1 MRNMQYSKHRKAETW
16 HELGLMGDTLSYTDE
31 EILTSQAL
39 GYVKHTVGTANPMD
53 IAVLYSIVN
62 KGEGVEVTAKDL
74 INNYTRLASLF
85 ESGII
90 VRGRVDKK
98 KVKCDGI
105 HIERES
111 TAYGSQRRLNY
122 SSYLAQELDTVNAD
136 YYEYIDVLSGFEVE
150 GYASN
155 LSEEQQARLDK
166 FKEFCYATMSSLCKE
181 SYFQIYKGTNTVKSR
196 YGQITWTGLCT
207 KKTDE
212 FCSTH
217 GGDKE
222 INAWVLSPD
231 MKVLSG
237 RNYPISWTSDHLNIR
252 YVKEGLTEYNKMLA
266 RTYTKHADYKTVLKQ
281 INKAVNRMFKRDV
294 LLQTT
299 EGRGRKF
306 KWYDHT
312 WRRVQ
317 EKRTQIMASDSK
329 KRKLGDVVNGWIYS
343 KGSVTESFGMEI
355 VNYTWKPKDELFT
368 YDIMVT
374 CGKADRYSS
383 TQACKLG
390 MRFLNEQDAIEY
402 IQQLNAI
409 SMPKNPQV
417 CTNRK
422 VKNDT
427 LEFVAPRYNYKAVSV
442 TDRMTVKATVEVEIV
457 PTPQQC
463 LAYIQSKGNKW
474 IEMYEDKMWFSF
486 TGYNVLN
493 YTEVSA

>member
-1 MRNMQYSKHRKAETW
+1 MREMQYSKHREAETW

-39 GYVKHTVGTANPMD
+39 GYVKRTVGKANPMD

-74 INNYTRLASLF
+74 INDHTRLASLF

-90 VRGRVDKK
+90 VRGRLNKK
-98 KVKCDGI
+98 NIECDGI

-111 TAYGSQRRLNY
+111 DDYGRQRRL
-122 SSYLAQELDTVNAD
+122 SYGSHIVQKLDEVNAD

-150 GYASN
+150 GYSSY
-155 LSEEQQARLDK
+155 LSDEQQARLDK
-166 FKEFCYATMSSLCKE
+166 FEEFCNTKIPNVRG
-181 SYFQIYKGTNTVKSR
+181 SYFDIYKGTHTLKSR
-196 YGQITWTGLCT
+196 YGKISWTGLCT
-207 KKTDE
+207 RKTDE

-217 GGDKE
+217 GGKKE
-222 INAWVLSPD
+222 RNAWVLSPD
-231 MKVLSG
+231 MKVLCG
-237 RNYPISWTSDHLNIR
+237 GNYPISWTSDYISIK
-252 YVKEGLTEYNKMLA
+252 YVKEGLTEYNKILA

-281 INKAVNRMFKRDV
+281 INKAVNRMFKRNV

-312 WRRVQ
+312 WRKVQ
-317 EKRTQIMASDSK
+317 EKRTQIMASNSK

-343 KGSVTESFGMEI
+343 KGHVTESFGMEI
-355 VNYTWKPKDELFT
+355 VNYTWKPKDELYT
-368 YDIMVT
+368 YDIMVSY
-374 CGKADRYSS
+374 GKTDRYSS
-383 TQACKLG
+383 TQKSKLG

-402 IQQLNAI
+402 TQQLNAI

-427 LEFVAPRYNYKAVSV
+427 LQFVAPVYEYKAVDV
-442 TDRMTVKATVEVEIV
+442 TSRITVNATVEVEII

-463 LAYIQSKGNKW
+463 LSYIQSKGHKW
-474 IEMYEDKMWFSF
+474 MEMYEDKMMFSF
-486 TGYNVLN
+486 GSYATLN
-493 YTEVSA
+493 FTEVLA

>member
-1 MRNMQYSKHRKAETW
+1 MREMQYSKHREAETW

-39 GYVKHTVGTANPMD
+39 GYVKQTVGTANPMD

-74 INNYTRLASLF
+74 INDYTRLASLF

-90 VRGRVDKK
+90 VRGKVNNKK
-98 KVKCDGI
+98 IECDGI

-111 TAYGSQRRLNY
+111 DEYGRQRRLNY
-122 SSYLAQELDTVNAD
+122 GSYIVQKLDEINAD

-150 GYASN
+150 GYSSYLSN
-155 LSEEQQARLDK
+155 EQQARLDK
-166 FKEFCYATMSSLCKE
+166 FKEFCNTKITNVQG
-181 SYFQIYKGTNTVKSR
+181 SYFEIYKGTHTIKSR
-196 YGQITWTGLCT
+196 YGEITWTGLCT
-207 KKTDE
+207 RKTDE

-217 GGDKE
+217 GGKKE
-222 INAWVLSPD
+222 RNAWVLSPD

-237 RNYPISWTSDHLNIR
+237 INYPISWTSDHLNIR

-317 EKRTQIMASDSK
+317 EKRTQIMASNSR
-329 KRKLGDVVNGWIYS
+329 KRKLGDIVNGWIYS
-343 KGSVTESFGMEI
+343 KGRVTESFGMEI
-355 VNYTWKPKDELFT
+355 VNYTWKPKDELYT
-368 YDIMVT
+368 YDIMVSY
-374 CGKADRYSS
+374 GKTDRYSS
-383 TQACKLG
+383 TPKCNLG

-427 LEFVAPRYNYKAVSV
+427 LQFVAPVYEYKAVDV
-442 TDRMTVKATVEVEIV
+442 TSRMTVNATVEVEVI
-457 PTPQQC
+457 PTPQEC
-463 LAYIQSKGNKW
+463 LSYIQSKGHKW
-474 IEMYEDKMWFSF
+474 MEMHEDKMMFSF
-486 TGYNVLN
+486 GNYATLN

>member
-1 MRNMQYSKHRKAETW
+1 MREMQYSKHREAETW
-16 HELGLMGDTLSYTDE
+16 QELGLMGDTLSYTDE
-31 EILTSQAL
+31 EIMTSQAL
-39 GYVKHTVGTANPMD
+39 GYVKHTVGKANPMD

-74 INNYTRLASLF
+74 VNDYTRLASLF

-90 VRGRVDKK
+90 VRGKLNKK

-111 TAYGSQRRLNY
+111 DNYGRQRRLQYGNY
-122 SSYLAQELDTVNAD
+122 ITQKLDEVNAD

-150 GYASN
+150 GYSSF
-155 LSEEQQARLDK
+155 LSKEQQARVNE
-166 FKEFCYATMSSLCKE
+166 FEEFCKIKIPNVGG
-181 SYFQIYKGTNTVKSR
+181 SYFDIYKGSKTYNSR
-196 YGQITWTGLCT
+196 YGKIGWYGLCT
-207 KKTDE
+207 RKTDE
-212 FCSTH
+212 FCSVH
-217 GGDKE
+217 GGNKQR
-222 INAWVLSPD
+222 NAWVMMPD
-231 MKVLSG
+231 LRIISSS
-237 RNYPISWTSDHLNIR
+237 NIPIGWTSDHLDKRVVLDDSI
-252 YVKEGLTEYNKMLA
+252 EFNKMLA
-266 RTYTKHADYKTVLKQ
+266 RTYIKHADDKTVLKQ
-281 INKAVNRMFKRDV
+281 INKAVNRMFKRNV

-306 KWYDHT
+306 KWYDYT
-312 WRRVQ
+312 WRQVQ
-317 EKRTQIMASDSK
+317 EKRTQIMASNSK
-329 KRKLGDVVNGWIYS
+329 KRKIGDVVNGWIYS
-343 KGSVTESFGMEI
+343 KGHVEKSFGMEI
-355 VNYTWKPKDELFT
+355 VNYTWKPKDKLFT
-368 YDIMVT
+368 YDIKVT
-374 CGKADRYSS
+374 HGKTDRYSS

-409 SMPKNPQV
+409 SMPKNTQV

-427 LEFVAPRYNYKAVSV
+427 LEFVAPVFGYKTVEV
-442 TDRMTVKATVEVEIV
+442 TDRMTVYARVEIECI

-474 IEMYEDKMWFSF
+474 MEMYEDKMYLSF
-486 TGYNVLN
+486 TGYNLLN

>member
-1 MRNMQYSKHRKAETW
+1 MQYSKHREAETW

-39 GYVKHTVGTANPMD
+39 GYVRTTVGKANPMD

-74 INNYTRLASLF
+74 INDHTRLASLF

-90 VRGRVDKK
+90 VRGKVNKK

-111 TAYGSQRRLNY
+111 NDYGRQRRLNY
-122 SSYLAQELDTVNAD
+122 PYHIVQQLDKVNAD

-150 GYASN
+150 GYSSY
-155 LSEEQQARLDK
+155 LSDEQRARVN
-166 FKEFCYATMSSLCKE
+166 EFEQFCKIKIPNVQG
-181 SYFQIYKGTNTVKSR
+181 SYFHISKGTQIISSR
-196 YGQITWTGLCT
+196 YGKITWTGLCT
-207 KKTDE
+207 RKSDE
-212 FCSTH
+212 YCSTH
-217 GGDKE
+217 GGDAE
-222 INAWVLSPD
+222 RNAWVLSPD
-231 MKVLSG
+231 MKVLSEN
-237 RNYPISWTSDHLNIR
+237 NYPISWTSDHLNIR
-252 YVKEGLTEYNKMLA
+252 YVKEGLIEYNKMLA

-317 EKRTQIMASDSK
+317 EKRTQIMASNSK
-329 KRKLGDVVNGWIYS
+329 KRKLGDIVNGWIYS

-355 VNYTWKPKDELFT
+355 VNYTWKPKDKLYT
-368 YDIMVT
+368 YDIMVSY
-374 CGKADRYSS
+374 GKTDRYSS
-383 TQACKLG
+383 TQISKLG

-409 SMPKNPQV
+409 SMPKNAQV
-417 CTNRK
+417 CINRK
-422 VKNDT
+422 VKNDAI
-427 LEFVAPRYNYKAVSV
+427 LFVAPVYEYKAVDV
-442 TDRMTVKATVEVEIV
+442 TSRMTVNATVEVETI
-457 PTPQQC
+457 PTPQEC
-463 LAYIQSKGNKW
+463 LSYIQSKGNKW
-474 IEMYEDKMWFSF
+474 IEMYEDKMSFSF
-486 TGYNVLN
+486 GSYATLN
-493 YTEVSA
+493 LTEVSA